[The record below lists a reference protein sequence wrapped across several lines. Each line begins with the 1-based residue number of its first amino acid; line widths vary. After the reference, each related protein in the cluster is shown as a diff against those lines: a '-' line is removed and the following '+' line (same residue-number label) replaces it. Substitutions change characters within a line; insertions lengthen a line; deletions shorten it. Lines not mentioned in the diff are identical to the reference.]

1 MLSSHWQSPTS
12 SIVSPINCTC
22 ANLIHVVC
30 QPSPGKRKAK
40 QASSIQ
46 INHCIVYLLQGN
58 DTIIARK
65 SRHSS
70 ETLTITLHPV
80 AGPVTEPDLKSG
92 QSNSV
97 GGVVGGALQPR
108 RPPQV
113 QQAPRSRC
121 PRVGHWLW
129 ELLEGSREP
138 PSSSS
143 SLRGRVAEVCNK
155 QQGFGFRII

>member
-70 ETLTITLHPV
+70 ETLTITLHHV

-97 GGVVGGALQPR
+97 GGVVGGASATTSATGAAGTTQPLPQGGALVVGVVGGVQGASILQLIPQ
-108 RPPQV
+108 RP
-113 QQAPRSRC
+113 
-121 PRVGHWLW
+121 GGGGL
-129 ELLEGSREP
+129 
-138 PSSSS
+138 
-143 SLRGRVAEVCNK
+143 
-155 QQGFGFRII
+155 